1 MAIPPPPPEQKVLP
15 GGVPEDLSQD
25 NLSTWA
31 DTVQDVAA
39 GMIVPQ
45 PGTDQIIFPQ
55 VVEILTLLE
64 SVSRV
69 AFCRQCYLPGSACRC
84 LESSSTA
91 STASTTGPLWSDI
104 ADPTFG
110 TNPAPAGRGGGSA
123 LPYGSSATAGGSIW
137 DLPSTDFPGL
147 PGAPSAIR
155 QPCPPAGRA
164 SHLESQLMAIR
175 YGLTAPPDPLRL
187 PQPTWRPPTT
197 QNCRRVQL
205 PLPPPKTD
213 SASTTDQSQ
222 QTTAPDPEPEG
233 QGTQRPGRARARGRF
248 HGPASP
254 LPHQPHTSQLA
265 PGRSGGTS
273 RSEQRRAPNWNPLAR
288 LSTHRSGGWK
298 KDLDFYMGAYF
309 RLNYRQ
315 EPASKWPELKAKF
328 FNFLI
333 DHHSEWK
340 SIRNND
346 PLGYLPYMEVQFER
360 VTWYR
365 LVGLGACTEWIR
377 AGTYY
382 HWVIAQQGQLGR
394 CPRLAGIPPP
404 EGPMMPPPYPPVTA
418 AAPPV
423 MAAPPVTAALPV
435 TVAPPVTTAPPVTAA
450 PPVTTAPPVTAV
462 ASTQATVPNPP
473 QGGGGRPRAESQ
485 PRKRDAT
492 AAGVQGAARDTGGA
506 GDSSGQ
512 SGRVASREPHTA
524 WSCSKKRRR
533 SHSRRRDSR
542 PTVPF
547 PLQEYEGRLQA
558 LRTLYEEA
566 GEHRLASEMTA
577 LRGLQES
584 HPEMGAEELQC
595 LNNQVLLMI
604 AEYHL
609 TSASQGTHHI
619 LPVLPEGAARLMPPL
634 DEYLPGSFDGC
645 RDVRVTD
652 RAQILRVATWLHRL
666 DLTAT
671 YGVEIAASPQVEDYD
686 FGPLLEY
693 FLMPKLSNVTLQE
706 VAARVAQE
714 NRRDM
719 ETSLRDL
726 HDERDSLRNGIELLT
741 SARDNEQQRERK
753 KTIKKQLDSRRR
765 ELRSNQQRISRLEEL
780 LGLEQ
785 PQEPPTAQGPL
796 DVIVEETTETTV
808 MTDEETESEAT
819 PLGGPTDEATA
830 PVRETEQDMET
841 EGEGGNSPVTPN
853 EDDLLTGAGAAD
865 VETGIASL
873 HVDSPAKPRGDDDAA
888 T

>member
-1 MAIPPPPPEQKVLP
+1 MAIPPSPPGQEALP

-31 DTVQDVAA
+31 DTVQDVVA

-55 VVEILTLLE
+55 VVDVLTLLE

-69 AFCRQCYLPGSACRC
+69 AFCCQCYLPGSACRC
-84 LESSSTA
+84 LESSSTT
-91 STASTTGPLWSDI
+91 STASTTGSLWSDI

-110 TNPAPAGRGGGSA
+110 TNPALAGRGAGSA
-123 LPYGSSATAGGSIW
+123 LPYGSSATAGSSIW
-137 DLPSTDFPGL
+137 DLPSANFPRL

-175 YGLTAPPDPLRL
+175 YGMTAPPDPLRL
-187 PQPTWRPPTT
+187 PQPTWMPPTT
-197 QNCRRVQL
+197 QNRRRVQL
-205 PLPPPKTD
+205 PPPRTD

-222 QTTAPDPEPEG
+222 QMTAPDPEPEG
-233 QGTQRPGRARARGRF
+233 QGTQRPGRARACGHA
-248 HGPASP
+248 HGPTSS
-254 LPHQPHTSQLA
+254 LPRQPRTSQPA
-265 PGRSGGTS
+265 PGCSGGAS
-273 RSEQRRAPNWNPLAR
+273 RSEQRRAPDWNPLAR

-298 KDLDFYMGAYF
+298 KDLDVYMGAYF

-315 EPASKWPELKAKF
+315 EPASKWPKLKAKF
-328 FNFLI
+328 FKFLI

-346 PLGYLPYMEVQFER
+346 LLGYLPYMEAQFER
-360 VTWYR
+360 VTGYK

-394 CPRLAGIPPP
+394 CPRLAGIPLP
-404 EGPMMPPPYPPVTA
+404 EGPMTPPPYPPVTA

-423 MAAPPVTAALPV
+423 PAAAPPVTAALPV
-435 TVAPPVTTAPPVTAA
+435 TAA
-450 PPVTTAPPVTAV
+450 PPVMAV
-462 ASTQATVPNPP
+462 ASTQATVLNPP
-473 QGGGGRPRAESQ
+473 WGGGGQPQAESQ
-485 PRKRDAT
+485 PRKRDAA

-506 GDSSGQ
+506 GDSSGR
-512 SGRVASREPHTA
+512 SGRAASREPRTTR
-524 WSCSKKRRR
+524 SCSRKRRR
-533 SHSRRRDSR
+533 SQSRRRDSR
-542 PTVPF
+542 PMVPF
-547 PLQEYEGRLQA
+547 PLQEHEGRLQA
-558 LRTLYEEA
+558 VRTLYEEA

-577 LRGLQES
+577 LRGLRES
-584 HPEMGAEELQC
+584 HPEMGAEELQR
-595 LNNQVLLMI
+595 LNNQILLMI

-609 TSASQGTHHI
+609 MSASQGTHRI
-619 LPVLPEGAARLMPPL
+619 LPVLPEGAAQLMPPL
-634 DEYLPGSFDGC
+634 DSYLPGSFDGC

-666 DLTAT
+666 DLSAM
-671 YGVEIAASPQVEDYD
+671 YGAEIAASPRVEDYD
-686 FGPLLEY
+686 IGPLLEY
-693 FLMPKLSNVTLQE
+693 FLMPKLSDITLEEVT
-706 VAARVAQE
+706 ARVAQE

-719 ETSLRDL
+719 EASLRDL
-726 HDERDSLRNGIELLT
+726 HEERDSLQNEIELLA
-741 SARDNEQQRERK
+741 SARDNEQLRETK
-753 KTIKKQLDSRRR
+753 KTLKKQLDTRRR
-765 ELRSNQQRISRLEEL
+765 ELRSSQERISRLEEL

-796 DVIVEETTETTV
+796 DVIVEETTEMTV
-808 MTDEETESEAT
+808 MMDEETESEAT
-819 PLGGPTDEATA
+819 PLGGPTGDATA

-841 EGEGGNSPVTPN
+841 EGGGGNSPVTPN
-853 EDDLLTGAGAAD
+853 EDDLLTGAGTAD

-873 HVDSPAKPRGDDDAA
+873 HVNSPAKPGGDGDA
-888 T
+888 TT

>member
-1 MAIPPPPPEQKVLP
+1 MMHGDASLWESFPRALERRTGARRYVGTFRAPFQDLRLTPSQEHALRVCSLLAIPPLPPDQKALP
-15 GGVPEDLSQD
+15 GGVPEDLSED
-25 NLSTWA
+25 NLSTWV

-55 VVEILTLLE
+55 VVELLTLLE

-84 LESSSTA
+84 LESSSTT

-110 TNPAPAGRGGGSA
+110 TNPALAGRGTGSA
-123 LPYGSSATAGGSIW
+123 LPYGSSATTGGSIW

-164 SHLESQLMAIR
+164 SHLESQLRAIR

-187 PQPTWRPPTT
+187 PQPTWMPPTT
-197 QNCRRVQL
+197 QNRRRVQL
-205 PLPPPKTD
+205 PPPPPKTD

-222 QTTAPDPEPEG
+222 QTTAPDPGPEG
-233 QGTQRPGRARARGRF
+233 QGTQRPRRARARGRY
-248 HGPASP
+248 HGPTSP
-254 LPHQPHTSQLA
+254 LHRQPHTSQQA
-265 PGRSGGTS
+265 SGRSGGTS
-273 RSEQRRAPNWNPLAR
+273 RSEQRQAPDWNPLAK
-288 LSTHRSGGWK
+288 LSNHRSGGWK

-346 PLGYLPYMEVQFER
+346 PLGYLQYMEVQFKR
-360 VTWYR
+360 VTGYK

-423 MAAPPVTAALPV
+423 TAAPPVPA
-435 TVAPPVTTAPPVTAA
+435 APPVTAA
-450 PPVTTAPPVTAV
+450 PPATAV
-462 ASTQATVPNPP
+462 ASTQATIPNPP
-473 QGGGGRPRAESQ
+473 QEGGRRPRAKSQ
-485 PRKRDAT
+485 PRKRDAA

-506 GDSSGQ
+506 GDSSGR
-512 SGRVASREPHTA
+512 SDRATSREPRTA
-524 WSCSKKRRR
+524 RSCSKKRHR
-533 SHSRRRDSR
+533 SQSRRRDSR

-547 PLQEYEGRLQA
+547 PLQEHEGRLQA
-558 LRTLYEEA
+558 LRMLYEEA
-566 GEHRLASEMTA
+566 GEHGLASEMTA
-577 LRGLQES
+577 LRGLQVS
-584 HPEMGAEELQC
+584 HPELGAEELQC

-609 TSASQGTHHI
+609 TSTSQGTHSI
-619 LPVLPEGAARLMPPL
+619 LPVLPEGAAWLMPPV
-634 DEYLPGSFDGC
+634 DEYLPGSFEGC

-652 RAQILRVATWLHRL
+652 RAQILRIATWLHRL

-671 YGVEIAASPQVEDYD
+671 YDAEITASPQVEDYD

-693 FLMPKLSNVTLQE
+693 FLMPKLTNVTLQE
-706 VAARVAQE
+706 VTARVAQE
-714 NRRDM
+714 NR
-719 ETSLRDL
+719 
-726 HDERDSLRNGIELLT
+726 
-741 SARDNEQQRERK
+741 
-753 KTIKKQLDSRRR
+753 
-765 ELRSNQQRISRLEEL
+765 
-780 LGLEQ
+780 
-785 PQEPPTAQGPL
+785 
-796 DVIVEETTETTV
+796 
-808 MTDEETESEAT
+808 
-819 PLGGPTDEATA
+819 
-830 PVRETEQDMET
+830 
-841 EGEGGNSPVTPN
+841 
-853 EDDLLTGAGAAD
+853 
-865 VETGIASL
+865 
-873 HVDSPAKPRGDDDAA
+873 
-888 T
+888 

>member
-1 MAIPPPPPEQKVLP
+1 MAIPPPPPGQEALP

-55 VVEILTLLE
+55 LVEVLTPLE
-64 SVSRV
+64 SVSQV

-84 LESSSTA
+84 LGSCSTT

-104 ADPTFG
+104 TDPTFG
-110 TNPAPAGRGGGSA
+110 TNPAPAGRGAGSA
-123 LPYGSSATAGGSIW
+123 LPYGSSATAGSSIW
-137 DLPSTDFPGL
+137 DLPSADFPRL

-155 QPCPPAGRA
+155 QPCPPAWRA

-175 YGLTAPPDPLRL
+175 YGMTAPPDPLRL
-187 PQPTWRPPTT
+187 PQPTWRLPTT

-205 PLPPPKTD
+205 PPPPPKTD
-213 SASTTDQSQ
+213 SASMTDQSQ
-222 QTTAPDPEPEG
+222 QTMAPDPEPEG
-233 QGTQRPGRARARGRF
+233 QGTQQPGQARAHGRA
-248 HGPASP
+248 HGPASS
-254 LPHQPHTSQLA
+254 LPRQPHTSQLA
-265 PGRSGGTS
+265 PGCSGGAP
-273 RSEQRRAPNWNPLAR
+273 RSEQRRAPDWNPLAR

-328 FNFLI
+328 FQFLI

-346 PLGYLPYMEVQFER
+346 PLGYLPYMEAQFER
-360 VTWYR
+360 VTGYK
-365 LVGLGACTEWIR
+365 LVGLEACMEWIL

-394 CPRLAGIPPP
+394 CPRLAGTPPP
-404 EGPMMPPPYPPVTA
+404 EGPMTPPPYPPVTA
-418 AAPPV
+418 AALPV
-423 MAAPPVTAALPV
+423 PAAAQPVTAAL
-435 TVAPPVTTAPPVTAA
+435 
-450 PPVTTAPPVTAV
+450 PVTAV

-473 QGGGGRPRAESQ
+473 WGGGGRPQAESQ
-485 PRKRDAT
+485 PQKRDAA
-492 AAGVQGAARDTGGA
+492 AAGVQDAARDMGGA
-506 GDSSGQ
+506 GDSSGW
-512 SGRVASREPHTA
+512 SGRAASRKPCTTQ
-524 WSCSKKRRR
+524 SCSRKRRR
-533 SHSRRRDSR
+533 SQSRRRDSR

-547 PLQEYEGRLQA
+547 PLQEHEGRLQA
-558 LRTLYEEA
+558 IQMLYEEA

-577 LRGLQES
+577 LRGSWES
-584 HPEMGAEELQC
+584 HPEMGAEELQR

-609 TSASQGTHHI
+609 TSASQGTHRI

-634 DEYLPGSFDGC
+634 DSYLPRSFDGC

-652 RAQILRVATWLHRL
+652 RAQILRVATWLHHL
-666 DLTAT
+666 DLSTM
-671 YGVEIAASPQVEDYD
+671 YGVEIAASPRVEDYD
-686 FGPLLEY
+686 IGPLLEY
-693 FLMPKLSNVTLQE
+693 FLMPKLSDITLEE

-714 NRRDM
+714 NCRDM
-719 ETSLRDL
+719 EASLRDL
-726 HDERDSLRNGIELLT
+726 HEERDSLWNEIELLA
-741 SARDNEQQRERK
+741 SARDNEQLRERK
-753 KTIKKQLDSRRR
+753 KTLKKQLDTRRR
-765 ELRSNQQRISRLEEL
+765 ELHSNQERISRLEEL

-785 PQEPPTAQGPL
+785 PQQPPTAQGPL
-796 DVIVEETTETTV
+796 DVIVEETTEMTV
-808 MTDEETESEAT
+808 MMDEETESEAT
-819 PLGGPTDEATA
+819 PLGGLTGDATA

-841 EGEGGNSPVTPN
+841 EGDGGNSPVTPN
-853 EDDLLTGAGAAD
+853 EDDLLTGAGTAD

-873 HVDSPAKPRGDDDAA
+873 HVDSPAKPRGDGDA
-888 T
+888 TT